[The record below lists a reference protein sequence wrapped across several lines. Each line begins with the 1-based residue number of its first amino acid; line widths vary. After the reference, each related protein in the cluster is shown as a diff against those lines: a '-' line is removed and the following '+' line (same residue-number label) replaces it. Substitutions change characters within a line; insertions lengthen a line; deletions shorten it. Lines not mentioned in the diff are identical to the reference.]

1 MIDLNLIVEGAKNI
15 SAVIGCVTGAGALC
29 VAAIKP
35 LRKRF
40 TAFIRRVT
48 NAKEHEDS
56 IRIVN
61 EKLEALSES
70 MEKIS
75 DKLDRVCKGTRASMG
90 DSIKH
95 IYFTYYKE
103 KRIPYREK
111 EAMIVLHD
119 AYKALHGNHGVDEM
133 FDEAM
138 TWEVI

>member
-70 MEKIS
+70 IEKIS

-119 AYKALHGNHGVDEM
+119 AYKALNGNHGVDEM